1 MRVYLLS
8 FLILSFIAT
17 SIYGVDYKKKKHHDH
32 NFSVLD
38 NVDVDIEGDSII
50 LMDKDSR
57 DEVEITGEY
66 DLYVNGKEIELNND
80 QRKLVQE
87 YYELYFEIIDYAKR
101 IGLEG
106 ARLGVEGAAIGVKA
120 VAGVFKM
127 LSPDYDSEDFEA
139 EIEIETDELEEK
151 AEMLEDRAEEIEDM
165 ADELEDLHYALAE
178 NIDALD
184 DLEMFH

>member
-1 MRVYLLS
+1 MRAYLFS
-8 FLILSFIAT
+8 FLILCVITT
-17 SIYGVDYKKKKHHDH
+17 SIYGVDYKKKKHHEH

-38 NVDVDIEGDSII
+38 NVDVDIDGDSII
-50 LMDKDSR
+50 LTDKDSR

-66 DLYVNGKEIELNND
+66 DLYVNGKEIELNDD
-80 QRKLVQE
+80 QRKLVKE

-127 LSPDYDSEDFEA
+127 LSPDYDSEDLEA
-139 EIEIETDELEEK
+139 ELEAQADKLEAK
-151 AEMLEDRAEEIEDM
+151 ADVLEDRAEDIEDM
-165 ADELEDLHYALAE
+165 ADELEDLHYALADK
-178 NIDALD
+178 IDALG
-184 DLEMFH
+184 DLEMFQ

>member
-8 FLILSFIAT
+8 FIILSVIAT
-17 SIYGVDYKKKKHHDH
+17 SIYGVDYKKKKDHEH

-38 NVDVDIEGDSII
+38 NVEIDIEDDSII
-50 LMDKDSR
+50 LMDKDCR

-80 QRKLVQE
+80 QRKLVKE
-87 YYELYFEIIDYAKR
+87 YYEMYFEIIDYAKR

-127 LSPDYDSEDFEA
+127 LSADYDSEDLEA
-139 EIEIETDELEEK
+139 ELEEK
-151 AEMLEDRAEEIEDM
+151 AEELEKKAEVLEDRAEDIEAM
-165 ADELEDLHYALAE
+165 AEELEDLHFALAE
-178 NIDALD
+178 KIEALG
-184 DLEMFH
+184 DLEMFR